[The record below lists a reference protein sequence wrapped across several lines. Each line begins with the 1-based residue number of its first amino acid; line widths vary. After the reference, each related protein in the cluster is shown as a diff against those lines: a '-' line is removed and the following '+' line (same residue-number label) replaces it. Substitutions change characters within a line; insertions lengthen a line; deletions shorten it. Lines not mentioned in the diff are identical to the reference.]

1 MSEPTILMVSPIDAL
16 AVPPGAVQIDA
27 DCGHRAWLSKSGLA
41 MKLGGGVITRCEDC
55 VDPGDITE
63 VRPVPGSQQ
72 ELNAILGVGEA
83 DQLLAAVAHDPKAM
97 VRTLQGSNKRRRRR

>member
-55 VDPGDITE
+55 VDPDELTE

-72 ELNAILGVGEA
+72 ELNEILGVGYA
-83 DQLLAAVAHDPKAM
+83 DQVLATVAHDPASA
-97 VRTLQGSNKRRRRR
+97 VRTLQGSNKKRRRR